1 MENTPEAAGAAQA
14 PQTEAKPIIN
24 STPAPAQ
31 VQTSAPAAPD
41 MHGFTSD
48 QLADMKKFFD
58 SQGGY
63 EKVKSRISNPQNY
76 SEPVQKPNLDATY
89 AMKKE
94 EGMLKAPQPETPKY
108 QAPEGSITREEF
120 LAQQY
125 FHSLAKEEKYA
136 AIAGDVESGALLKDM
151 AAFNIRPINPD
162 GSINDTM
169 VRRYLDLKA
178 QTVTAKQ
185 TSATPEA
192 SAAPTV
198 DYMQFDE
205 ANMDIRKATA
215 ILQQD
220 SALRAKGL
228 GGNPD
233 AQKAEEFMKKILN
246 KKQ

>member
-1 MENTPEAAGAAQA
+1 MENTPEAAGAAPA
-14 PQTEAKPIIN
+14 PQTEATPTN
-24 STPAPAQ
+24 SNP
-31 VQTSAPAAPD
+31 APAAPD
-41 MHGFTSD
+41 MHGFTSE
-48 QLADMKKFFD
+48 QLADMQKFF
-58 SQGGY
+58 QANGGFD
-63 EKVKSRISNPQNY
+63 KIKAKISNP
-76 SEPVQKPNLDATY
+76 EPVQPQQPNLDATY

-94 EGMLKAPQPETPKY
+94 EDMLKAPAQPAY
-108 QAPEGSITREEF
+108 QAPIGSITREEF

-125 FHSLAKEEKYA
+125 FGALAKEEKYA
-136 AIAGDVESGALLKDM
+136 SIAKDVENGAVLKDM

-162 GSINDTM
+162 GSINDSM

-178 QTVTAKQ
+178 QTVVAKQ
-185 TSATPEA
+185 TSAAPES

-220 SALRAKGL
+220 SALKAKGL

-233 AQKAEEFMKKILN
+233 AAKAEEFMKKILN
-246 KKQ
+246 KK